1 MQNGLWKADQYFK
14 KGECIFFNITLLMT
28 NRKVSNFSGEP
39 VKIDLLLVIVNVSIT
54 FLNRLSSCM
63 VMKQQKQTF
72 KLVGHTIEYCPLNWP
87 ITACIISSFTLSL
100 HALSILFF
108 QKHN

>member
-1 MQNGLWKADQYFK
+1 M
-14 KGECIFFNITLLMT
+14 
-28 NRKVSNFSGEP
+28 
-39 VKIDLLLVIVNVSIT
+39 KINLLLVIVNVSIT

-63 VMKQQKQTF
+63 VMKQQKRTF

-87 ITACIISSFTLSL
+87 ITACIISGRSSFTLSL